1 MNCILEVSILSEIE
15 KFEKQ
20 VAIDQINRFLD
31 RYRELNA
38 KVLDVEYYLSLS
50 EKDRDDLEFAYH
62 TAGCNVAMLVDTF
75 KDLLLTIDDDS
86 AEA

>member
-1 MNCILEVSILSEIE
+1 MSETE
-15 KFEKQ
+15 KFEKKI
-20 VAIDQINRFLD
+20 AIDQINRFLD

-38 KVLDVEYYLSLS
+38 KVLDVDYYLSLS
-50 EKDRDDLEFAYH
+50 EKDREDLDFAYK

-86 AEA
+86 VEA